1 MFRPRSS
8 APRATT
14 RRRQR
19 ASNRPRR
26 SERAEAAAEAET
38 AAGSR
43 QALRR
48 LKRSPSL
55 PAAELDP
62 LRFEWDAWRPEDVRS
77 LLAGI
82 DVPWYIAAGW
92 AIDLY
97 LGGKHREHEDL
108 ELAVPNSRFAEVAQA
123 LPGLE
128 IFVITGPGRAAPLAE
143 ARDQLEE
150 THQTWFRDPA
160 TNVWRFDVFRE
171 PSDGDTWLCRR
182 DESIRLPYDRVIEWT
197 EDGIPYGRPE
207 IVLLFKAK
215 HSQRERDQS
224 DFEAVVPRLEP
235 ERRRWLVEAL
245 ELVHPGHP
253 WLAEL
258 G

>member
-1 MFRPRSS
+1 
-8 APRATT
+8 
-14 RRRQR
+14 
-19 ASNRPRR
+19 
-26 SERAEAAAEAET
+26 
-38 AAGSR
+38 
-43 QALRR
+43 
-48 LKRSPSL
+48 
-55 PAAELDP
+55 
-62 LRFEWDAWRPEDVRS
+62 VRN
-77 LLAGI
+77 LLAGV

-97 LGGKHREHEDL
+97 LGGEHREHEDL
-108 ELAVPNSRFAEVAQA
+108 EVAVPNSRFDEVAEA
-123 LPGLE
+123 FPGLE

-143 ARDQLEE
+143 ARDQLGE
-150 THQTWFRDPA
+150 THQTWVRDP
-160 TNVWRFDVFRE
+160 TTDLWRFDLFRE

-182 DESIRLPYDRVIEWT
+182 DESIRLPYERVIEWT
-197 EDGIPYGRPE
+197 DDGIPYGRPE

-215 HSQRERDQS
+215 HSHRERDQS

-235 ERRRWLVEAL
+235 ERRRWLAEAL